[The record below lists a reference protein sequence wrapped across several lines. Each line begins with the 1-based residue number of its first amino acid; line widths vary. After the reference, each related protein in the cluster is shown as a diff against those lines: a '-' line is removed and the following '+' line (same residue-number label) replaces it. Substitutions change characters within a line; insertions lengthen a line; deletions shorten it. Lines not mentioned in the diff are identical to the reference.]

1 LKDKNLYIISGCN
14 GAGKTTASYTIL
26 PEILDCKEF
35 VNADEIAKG
44 LSPFQPEKVS
54 FEAGRIMLNR
64 IDELLQK
71 EVDFAFETTLSAK
84 SYASIVKKA
93 QDQGYFVT
101 LIFFWLNSV
110 ELAKQRVKIRVNE
123 GGHNIP
129 EDVIERRYIRGIK
142 NFFKIYLNKC
152 NNVMLFDN
160 SNKLPVLILE
170 KELNDEIQIIDSD
183 LFNII
188 NNLKDDKR

>member
-1 LKDKNLYIISGCN
+1 MKEKNLYIIAGCN

-26 PEILDCKEF
+26 PEILNCKEF

-84 SYASIVKKA
+84 SYLSIVKKA
-93 QDQGYFVT
+93 RNQGYFVT

-110 ELAKQRVKIRVNE
+110 ELAKQRVKIRVSE

-129 EDVIERRYIRGIK
+129 EDVIERRYTRGIK
-142 NFFKIYLNKC
+142 NFFDIYLNNC
-152 NNVMLFDN
+152 DNVMLFDN
-160 SNKLPVLILE
+160 SNKLPVLIAE
-170 KELNDEIQIIDSD
+170 KEINEEIQIIDEN
-183 LFNII
+183 LFNKI
-188 NNLKDDKR
+188 NSLRL

>member
-1 LKDKNLYIISGCN
+1 MKDKNLYIIAGCN
-14 GAGKTTASYTIL
+14 GAGKTTASYSIL

-64 IDELLQK
+64 IDELLLK

-84 SYASIVKKA
+84 SYISIVKKA
-93 QDQGYFVT
+93 QSQGYFVT
-101 LIFFWLNSV
+101 LIFFWLNSI

-142 NFFKIYLNKC
+142 NFFEIYLDNC

-160 SNKLPVLILE
+160 SNKLPVLVAE
-170 KELNDEIQIIDSD
+170 KEISEKTQIIDEN
-183 LFNII
+183 LFHEI
-188 NNLKDDKR
+188 NTFLKI

>member
-1 LKDKNLYIISGCN
+1 MKEKNLYIISGCN

-44 LSPFQPEKVS
+44 LSPFQPEKAS

-64 IDELLQK
+64 IDELFQK

-84 SYASIVKKA
+84 SYISIVKKA
-93 QDQGYFVT
+93 QSQGYFVT

-110 ELAKQRVKIRVNE
+110 ELAKQRVKVRVNE

-142 NFFKIYLNKC
+142 NLFEIYLKNC
-152 NNVMLFDN
+152 DNVMLFDN
-160 SNKLPVLILE
+160 SNKLPVLIAE
-170 KELNDEIQIIDSD
+170 KEINENIQIIDEN
-183 LFNII
+183 LFHQMNSLI
-188 NNLKDDKR
+188 L

>member
-1 LKDKNLYIISGCN
+1 MKEKNLYIIAGCN
-14 GAGKTTASYTIL
+14 GAGKTTASYSIL

-44 LSPFQPEKVS
+44 LSPFQPEKAS

-64 IDELLQK
+64 IDELLHK

-84 SYASIVKKA
+84 SYISIVKKA
-93 QDQGYFVT
+93 QSQGYFVT
-101 LIFFWLNSV
+101 LIFFWLNSI
-110 ELAKQRVKIRVNE
+110 ELAKQRVRIRVNE

-142 NFFKIYLNKC
+142 NFFNIYLEKC
-152 NNVMLFDN
+152 DNVMLFDN
-160 SNKLPVLILE
+160 SNRLPILIAE
-170 KELNDEIQIIDSD
+170 KEISEEIQIINEN
-183 LFNII
+183 LFHEI
-188 NNLKDDKR
+188 NTFLKI